1 MNDPRYRVI
10 LTGDGTPT
18 LYNQEYGEAMHS
30 MSGAYEESVVKHIDA
45 SDIFKSGKK
54 RITIL
59 DTGFGLGYNILAVL
73 EKNHYEHVFE
83 YIEII
88 SLEIDRTIDQYFD
101 SISFEG
107 FRGEIY
113 HDILDAYKHGTVQSA
128 TYGISL
134 LFGDARKSIRTLEIK
149 EVKFDAVFHD
159 AYSPGK
165 NPELWTCD
173 YFTLVRSLMKNDAI
187 LTTYSAAPQVRM
199 ALINAGFRIGR
210 VPSTGEKKE
219 GTIAFIDAQRIPFSD
234 EEIDELREN
243 VKSTVYR
250 DETFDSCREKILMRR
265 IEEMRKI
272 REDRRALRE

>member
-1 MNDPRYRVI
+1 MSDSRYRIV
-10 LTGDGTPT
+10 LTGDGTHT
-18 LYNQEYGEAMHS
+18 LFDNDCGEAMHS
-30 MSGAYEESVVKHIDA
+30 EAGAYEESVVKHIDA
-45 SDIFKSGKK
+45 SEIFKSGKK

-73 EKNHYEHVFE
+73 EKNYYEQVFE
-83 YIEII
+83 NIEII
-88 SLEIDRTIDQYFD
+88 SLEIDRTIDQYFG

-107 FRGEIY
+107 IRGEIY
-113 HDILDAYKHGTVQSA
+113 HNVMDAYKLGALQSA
-128 TYGISL
+128 TYDISF
-134 LFGDARKSIRTLEIK
+134 LFGDARKSVRTLAEK

-173 YFTLVRSLMKNDAI
+173 YFTLVRSIMKNDAI
-187 LTTYSAAPQVRM
+187 LTTYSAAPQIRI
-199 ALINAGFRIGR
+199 ALIQAGFRIGR
-210 VPSTGEKKE
+210 VSSTGKKKE
-219 GTIAFIDAQRIPFSD
+219 GTIAFTNASRKAFFDD
-234 EEIDELREN
+234 EINELRKN

-250 DETFDSCREKILMRR
+250 DETLDSCREKILMRR